1 MNKRLVKAINL
12 VKQSEGM
19 TEELTSKIDAL
30 YVYGKIT
37 HDEYAG
43 IMAGTQ
49 ESENEDT
56 EEPNENSET

>member
-30 YVYGKIT
+30 YVFGKIT
-37 HDEYAG
+37 HDEYAD
-43 IMAGTQ
+43 IMADVPRD
-49 ESENEDT
+49 ENAEQ
-56 EEPNENSET
+56 SETENPET